1 MYYPKMLCQV
11 CIRTHSSGWSHIPLR
26 VTSSKRVCAK
36 RRDNITA
43 LYDTERHRQKPAAMN
58 RILIFQKSKLLFYG
72 NQTKLIYL
80 PLSITPNLLIW
91 ISKRHFPESQ
101 EQSRATSRDVP
112 TFTKTLQGSSV
123 LFYFSYFCLMVR
135 NSENRQFSD
144 FPETFPGDFRANF
157 SWLRFESILNLR
169 LNESSFR
176 WRSSHTLKAF

>member
-36 RRDNITA
+36 RRVT
-43 LYDTERHRQKPAAMN
+43 LQHCLERHRQKPAAMN

-112 TFTKTLQGSSV
+112 TFTKTSYKEV
-123 LFYFSYFCLMVR
+123 PFYFILFQLLLSNGSPFRKQAILGFPGNFPWR
-135 NSENRQFSD
+135 FPRQF
-144 FPETFPGDFRANF
+144 FLAPF
-157 SWLRFESILNLR
+157 
-169 LNESSFR
+169 
-176 WRSSHTLKAF
+176 